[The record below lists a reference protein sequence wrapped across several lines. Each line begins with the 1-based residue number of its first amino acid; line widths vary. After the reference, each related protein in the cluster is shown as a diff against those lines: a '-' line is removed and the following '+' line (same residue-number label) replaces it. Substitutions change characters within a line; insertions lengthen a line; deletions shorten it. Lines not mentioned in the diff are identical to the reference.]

1 MSFTLSGWVSPICIL
16 ANQSFG
22 LDEAIRRLQAFQPF
36 QPYLLRSRSRR
47 QTSRATLTFA
57 ALPDCR
63 RLELTYDNLGLWGRP
78 NIAVTWGNLPSA
90 EQLIWFIKEGN
101 ISTSRASA
109 VLDRSDH
116 HRTGGFLCDQ
126 SCRRAKYG
134 SIEPKI
140 KEDSDMRFGTH

>member
-63 RLELTYDNLGLWGRP
+63 RLELTYDNLGL
-78 NIAVTWGNLPSA
+78 
-90 EQLIWFIKEGN
+90 
-101 ISTSRASA
+101 
-109 VLDRSDH
+109 
-116 HRTGGFLCDQ
+116 
-126 SCRRAKYG
+126 
-134 SIEPKI
+134 
-140 KEDSDMRFGTH
+140 